1 MLRKITK
8 GVVAFVRV
16 TGQQM
21 IGWGIALLLSLGFG
35 VATAAASEISLS
47 AGSELAEVT
56 ADIEIVNINE
66 ADAETIAK
74 QLVGVGM
81 RRAEAIVEYRETY
94 GPFYSAEE
102 LKVVK
107 GIGRATVERN
117 RDRIRIK

>member
-1 MLRKITK
+1 MLRKMAK
-8 GVVAFVRV
+8 RV
-16 TGQQM
+16 LACLRTTGQQI
-21 IGWGIALLLSLGFG
+21 IGWGMALLLSLGFG
-35 VATAAASEISLS
+35 VATAASSEISPG

-56 ADIEIVNINE
+56 ADIKIVNINE

>member
-1 MLRKITK
+1 MLRKMAK
-8 GVVAFVRV
+8 RVVVSVRASV
-16 TGQQM
+16 QQI
-21 IGWGIALLLSLGFG
+21 IGWGLVLFLSFGFG
-35 VATAAASEISLS
+35 VATAASGEISPS

-56 ADIEIVNINE
+56 ADIRIVNINE